1 MIRVL
6 TTGRNPTMRYLS
18 LTHGIKT
25 NWLHQVSIWPNVKLN
40 YVESEH
46 QAADIF
52 TKTFESGVKWVRS
65 VSILSI
71 FEFSI

>member
-18 LTHGIKT
+18 IAHGIKI
-25 NWLHQVSIWPNVKLN
+25 NWLHQVSSGPDVKLN
-40 YVESEH
+40 YIESEL

-52 TKTFESGVKWVRS
+52 TKTFDSGVK
-65 VSILSI
+65 
-71 FEFSI
+71 